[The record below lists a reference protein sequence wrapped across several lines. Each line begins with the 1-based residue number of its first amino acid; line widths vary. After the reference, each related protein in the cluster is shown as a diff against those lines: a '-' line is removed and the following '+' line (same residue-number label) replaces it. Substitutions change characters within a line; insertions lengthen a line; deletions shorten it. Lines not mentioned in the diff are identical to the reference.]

1 MRQIKLIL
9 QYDGTGYSGWQV
21 QDNQSTIQGLLE
33 DAIFKVTGERIR
45 ITGASRTDAGVHAF
59 AQVATFKT
67 GSSLTPQVL
76 QRAINANILQ
86 DIQVI
91 NAEESS
97 ADFHPRYRAKSKT
110 YSYLISRAGDYSVFL
125 RRYSWQMH
133 FQLNADLMREAAD
146 YLAGTHDFSSFRASG
161 CGAKNPMRTIF
172 KIEVSELPSVDFMS
186 FKFNVPL
193 IKISLQANAF
203 LRHMVR
209 NIVGMLVEIGRGRH
223 PASHI
228 KEVLSLK
235 DRSFSGPAAPAN
247 GLFLEEI
254 NY

>member
-1 MRQIKLIL
+1 MRQIKLTL
-9 QYDGTGYSGWQV
+9 QYDGSGYSGWQV

-33 DAIFKVTGERIR
+33 DAVFKVTGERMR

-59 AQVATFKT
+59 AQVAAFKT
-67 GSSLTPQVL
+67 GSSLAPQVFI
-76 QRAINANILQ
+76 RALNAKIPQ
-86 DIQVI
+86 DIRVI

-97 ADFHPRYRAKSKT
+97 SDFHPRYSAKNKR

-125 RRYSWQMH
+125 RRYSWQMNY
-133 FQLNADLMREAAD
+133 QLNSDSMREAAD
-146 YLAGTHDFSSFRASG
+146 HLAGTHDFSSFRASG
-161 CGAKNPMRTIF
+161 CGSKNPVRTIF
-172 KIEVSELPSVDFMS
+172 KIEVSELPSIDFMS
-186 FKFNVPL
+186 FNFNVPL
-193 IKISLQANAF
+193 IKISMQANSF

-223 PASHI
+223 PASQM

>member
-9 QYDGTGYSGWQV
+9 QYDGTDYSGWQV

-33 DAIFKVTGERIR
+33 DSVFAITGERTR

-59 AQVATFKT
+59 AQTAAFKT
-67 GSSLTPQVL
+67 ESRLTPQVFL
-76 QRAINANILQ
+76 RAINAKIPQ
-86 DIQVI
+86 DIRVI

-97 ADFHPRYRAKSKT
+97 ADFHPRYSAKDKT
-110 YSYLISRAGDYSVFL
+110 YSYLIARAADYSVFL

-133 FQLNADLMREAAD
+133 YQLNADAMREAAD

-161 CGAKNPMRTIF
+161 CGSKNPVRTIS
-172 KIEVSELPSVDFMS
+172 KIEVSEFPSIEFMS

-193 IKISLQANAF
+193 IKISIQANAF

-209 NIVGMLVEIGRGRH
+209 NIVGMMAEIGRGRH
-223 PASHI
+223 PASHM
-228 KEVLSLK
+228 KEVLCLK
-235 DRSFSGPAAPAN
+235 DRRFSGPTAPAN

>member
-1 MRQIKLIL
+1 MRQIKLTL
-9 QYDGTGYSGWQV
+9 QYDGTAYSGWQV
-21 QDNQSTIQGLLE
+21 QDNQVTIQGLLE

-45 ITGASRTDAGVHAF
+45 IAGASRTDAGVHAF
-59 AQVATFKT
+59 AQVAVFKT
-67 GSSLTPQVL
+67 GSILTPQVFL
-76 QRAINANILQ
+76 RAINANIPQ

-91 NAEESS
+91 NAEESF
-97 ADFHPRYRAKSKT
+97 ADFHPRYSAKHKT
-110 YSYLISRAGDYSVFL
+110 YSYLISRAGDYSGFL
-125 RRYSWQMH
+125 RRYSWQTH
-133 FQLNADLMREAAD
+133 YQLNSDLMRVAAD
-146 YLAGTHDFSSFRASG
+146 YLTGTHDFSSFRASG
-161 CGAKNPMRTIF
+161 CGAKDPVRTIM
-172 KIEVSELPSVDFMS
+172 KIEVSELPSIDFMS

-193 IKISLQANAF
+193 IKISIQANAF

-223 PASHI
+223 PASQM

-235 DRSFSGPAAPAN
+235 DRCLSGPTAPAN